1 MCLLFYIYNYICN
14 ALILMELSHSM
25 DIRSRQWSKLTAMYD
40 QTLISVIFDVFVVVK
55 VLYYDVLHA

>member
-25 DIRSRQWSKLTAMYD
+25 DIRSRQWSELTAMYD
-40 QTLISVIFDVFVVVK
+40 QTLISVKFDVFVVIK